1 MNHETSLPNRR
12 RLPWAFARLYTLLLL
27 LLPVGLPA
35 GLHAQYTTSDQLSSQ
50 YVTALTEDSQGYIW
64 IGTTHGLNRFS
75 GSNYLTYYSQR
86 DSAGLNNDDIKTL
99 MTDAEGRLWIGT
111 ECGLSVR
118 ERGRFRHLP
127 NNGFHL
133 IPQLADLDVEH
144 LIVSDRNGIAKIN
157 KQHLQEE
164 ARFVRNGL
172 SLAQVLAVSGNGQV
186 WVANST
192 PQSGHLIYILDND
205 LRLQQ
210 TLPLTAPAE
219 LLAKDSDGDIWL
231 VTQRDIRCYRTGA
244 HIPQERPLP
253 AALKGLRRRGPIH
266 FLQVYRDSCLLIG
279 VGGQGMFC
287 YDKRAGT
294 LTPLHRQQR
303 LTDKQ
308 YVCFVD
314 SRQNIWLSDTH
325 TGVKFYPAQF
335 FYESLTS
342 VQDFLTDP
350 IIRNIAVDRE
360 GYLWMRTS
368 NDLACYDMEDERLL
382 YHDAHDG
389 PYGCL
394 LIDSKGTLW
403 TINPYDRLNHYTLS
417 NGRPTLRRSFR
428 FQGNVFAVCEDREG
442 NIWATLTDRFA
453 IIHPDGS
460 LSYKNAPDGV
470 AFSTLWSVQPSG
482 KMFLYTTNNGIYEF
496 GDDRQFFPLDVPAL
510 NPNSV
515 HIDRNKA
522 YWIGTYNAGLTY
534 YDPQTQEVRQ
544 FDTGTGLLDNNIK
557 SITEDKEGNIWFST
571 STGINKYD
579 RQTQSCSY
587 LYDPHFQNGKLYS
600 LNCAA
605 TTPDGRLF
613 FGGQGSVTIV
623 YPDRVKAAVR
633 DIPLSFDRV
642 LINGEPLDDVGNK
655 LELHYPD
662 NGVTF
667 YYSGLSF
674 ESGSFLHYA
683 YRLDGFERKWNDA
696 GNNTRASY
704 PNLPPGDY
712 VFRVRVKKLDGQWS
726 QPELALPIT
735 IVKETYR
742 CYEELKNRE
751 KNGMDRP
758 VCYERAIMEWNTDM
772 FVPQYPGAEWFHR
785 MGEQG
790 CAKPVCPSE
799 YAHSMGNSTGS
810 LDLQW
815 KYIYRYPNLQGGFIW
830 DWVDQGIANTDSEG
844 RKFWSYGGDYGK
856 DMPSDG
862 NFCCNGLIGPD
873 RVPHPA
879 LEEVKHV
886 YQDISVTPENIEK
899 GIFNVFNR
907 FYFTDL
913 SGYEI
918 RYSIAADGKTV
929 RKGSFRTSAGPQ
941 HGDSFT
947 VQYPGMSPD
956 KTWYINFDVVDTDG
970 RDLLPAGSTV
980 ATEQFLIKK
989 AEKKAYAAGS
999 GKPCSISDADGRITI
1014 SSADVE
1020 FVFDRSSGTV
1030 CSYKVDGK
1038 EMFKD
1043 GFGLQPNFWRAPN
1056 DNDYGNGMPARAQIW
1071 KAASR
1076 GFSADASAV
1085 QDGANAV
1092 LTVKYTLPEG
1102 HAYNV
1107 VYTVYPEGIVKVNA
1121 DFKGVETGGKPVD
1134 IPRIGLRM
1142 RLPASADSFSYFGR
1156 GPWENYIDRN
1166 SAARTGLYSSSA
1178 LAEYVPY
1185 VRPQECGHHTGCL
1198 WLGIGGLTFVADSL
1212 FEFNALRNSI
1222 EDFDSEEAVQHDY
1235 QWSNFNPAEAKDP
1248 AAAKNVLRRQHH
1260 VDDIVPR
1267 DWVELCI
1274 DMTQSGIGGYDS
1286 WGSRPEEC
1294 RTLWSDRDYSFGFAI
1309 VPQKAMPA
1317 AKAAKYR
1324 F

>member
-164 ARFVRNGL
+164 ARFARNGL

-192 PQSGHLIYILDND
+192 PQAGHLIYILDND

-279 VGGQGMFC
+279 VGGQSMFC

-350 IIRNIAVDRE
+350 TIRNIAVDRE

-382 YHDAHDG
+382 YHDAHHG

-417 NGRPTLRRSFR
+417 NGRPTLRRSFH

-735 IVKETYR
+735 IHPAPWASAWALGLYALTGLALLCLGVWLLLRWKMQKERLALT
-742 CYEELKNRE
+742 ERE
-751 KNGMDRP
+751 KELNQEHVDFVTNISHEFRTPLTLIYAPLQELAKDNTLSGHGRALIGTMQRNADRLMRLSTQIVDSNQSEKDEKRLQAAP
-758 VCYERAIMEWNTDM
+758 ADLAGFVRTLAENFRFAIHEKGLALDIHADAEVKACFDAEKVEKMLYNLISNAIKYTPRGGHIGLAVEGDGQTARIHVCD
-772 FVPQYPGAEWFHR
+772 
-785 MGEQG
+785 
-790 CAKPVCPSE
+790 
-799 YAHSMGNSTGS
+799 TG
-810 LDLQW
+810 
-815 KYIYRYPNLQGGFIW
+815 
-830 DWVDQGIANTDSEG
+830 QGIPPEKQEQLFG
-844 RKFWSYGGDYGK
+844 RFER
-856 DMPSDG
+856 
-862 NFCCNGLIGPD
+862 L
-873 RVPHPA
+873 
-879 LEEVKHV
+879 
-886 YQDISVTPENIEK
+886 
-899 GIFNVFNR
+899 
-907 FYFTDL
+907 
-913 SGYEI
+913 
-918 RYSIAADGKTV
+918 
-929 RKGSFRTSAGPQ
+929 
-941 HGDSFT
+941 
-947 VQYPGMSPD
+947 
-956 KTWYINFDVVDTDG
+956 
-970 RDLLPAGSTV
+970 
-980 ATEQFLIKK
+980 
-989 AEKKAYAAGS
+989 
-999 GKPCSISDADGRITI
+999 DADRLHPDVNGKGVGLHYAQHLAQLHKGRISYAPNHPQGSCFTI
-1014 SSADVE
+1014 SLPQPVAAYNDNEHLLANALPPLPTPACPPPAKQTCRKTHTLLVAEDDVE
-1020 FVFDRSSGTV
+1020 VREYLRT
-1030 CSYKVDGK
+1030 
-1038 EMFKD
+1038 
-1043 GFGLQPNFWRAPN
+1043 LL
-1056 DNDYGNGMPARAQIW
+1056 MPR
-1071 KAASR
+1071 
-1076 GFSADASAV
+1076 
-1085 QDGANAV
+1085 
-1092 LTVKYTLPEG
+1092 
-1102 HAYNV
+1102 YNV
-1107 VYTVYPEGIVKVNA
+1107 VAVQNGEEALEWLTANPTDLVVSDVVMPRMDGYRMCRTLKSNPDLAHIPVVLLTAKGNLDERIEGLKQGA
-1121 DFKGVETGGKPVD
+1121 DAYVGKPFDPFYLQAVVENLLENRR
-1134 IPRIGLRM
+1134 RIQQ
-1142 RLPASADSFSYFGR
+1142 AVA
-1156 GPWENYIDRN
+1156 
-1166 SAARTGLYSSSA
+1166 
-1178 LAEYVPY
+1178 
-1185 VRPQECGHHTGCL
+1185 
-1198 WLGIGGLTFVADSL
+1198 GLTSKSLREQPGQDVPLDEGERHFLSKLYAQLDAHLADG
-1212 FEFNALRNSI
+1212 EFSI
-1222 EDFDSEEAVQHDY
+1222 NTLAQ
-1235 QWSNFNPAEAKDP
+1235 
-1248 AAAKNVLRRQHH
+1248 
-1260 VDDIVPR
+1260 
-1267 DWVELCI
+1267 ELCI
-1274 DMTQSGIGGYDS
+1274 SYSTLYAKVKALTGQTPQNFLSTYRMNTAMELLKTGRYTVTEVCYQV
-1286 WGSRPEEC
+1286 GSSSPANFSR
-1294 RTLWSDRDYSFGFAI
+1294 SFKRQFG
-1309 VPQKAMPA
+1309 MPPSEVA
-1317 AKAAKYR
+1317 AAGR
-1324 F
+1324 